1 MSLTLLDSYYEDKT
15 IPTERE
21 HRRPSTVFEKN
32 LDDWKRTRG
41 NDLRDKPDGAYQYF
55 IADLKRKMAA
65 TAKVSQQAEEARAAI
80 RAGAKLRN
88 VPIDADNAP
97 PGRYLE
103 MTATWFGWRL
113 VPLVRKYAK
122 ELGQPGFAALV
133 QGDVLSWLAK
143 ADALWEALETMP
155 GNATARES
163 FAVWVEPLRADAER
177 ICNAVYDWIDIN
189 T

>member
-1 MSLTLLDSYYEDKT
+1 MYLTLLDSYLEDKT
-15 IPTERE
+15 ISPERE

-55 IADLKRKMAA
+55 IAELKREMAA
-65 TAKVSQQAEEARAAI
+65 TAKVSLQGENTRAAI
-80 RAGAKLRN
+80 RAGADPRDVL
-88 VPIDADNAP
+88 IDANNAP
-97 PGRYLE
+97 PGRYME
-103 MTATWFGWRL
+103 MIATWFGWRL

-122 ELGQPGFAALV
+122 ELRQPEFAALV
-133 QGDVLSWLAK
+133 EEDVLSWLAK

-155 GNATARES
+155 GNAVTRES
-163 FAVWVEPLRADAER
+163 FAVWVEPLRADAES
-177 ICNAVYDWIDIN
+177 ICDAVFDWIESN